1 MSEIVLRVSELTDI
15 IKSYM
20 EDQIGT
26 VTITGEISNF
36 KPHYSGH
43 RYFTLKDELAQISC
57 VMWKSRR
64 LDFIPKEGMNV
75 KVKGNLSVY
84 GQRGTYQLDIIY
96 LSPIGMGDLYMAFEE
111 MKAKLEKLGYFAG
124 ERKRLIPNLPLKIGI
139 STSPTGAA
147 VQDMFSTI
155 KRRFPY
161 AIIYFRPTIVQG
173 NDAAKDISNAIEDL
187 NKTDADILIVG
198 RGGGSIEDLWAYNT
212 EIVANAIFNSKIPVI
227 SAVGH
232 ETDFTIADFVADKRA
247 ATPTA
252 AAELATP
259 FEQTKLLN
267 FLDTSIEKME
277 KLINRN
283 LNLKYQML
291 DDLWK
296 ESLQKKVNDKIIRT
310 KDDLNKNIKL
320 LQTTI
325 NRNLDNKNKKLDY
338 LTEILK
344 KSNPNLPLEK
354 GFAIIKHNGKIINLE
369 QSLTDFKFIEIQRK
383 NETVNAKIEQ
393 SKNTSTNSLF

>member
-1 MSEIVLRVSELTDI
+1 
-15 IKSYM
+15 M

>member
-1 MSEIVLRVSELTDI
+1 MTELVLKVSELTDI

-26 VTITGEISNF
+26 VTISGEISNF

-75 KVKGNLSVY
+75 KAKGNLSVY

-111 MKAKLEKLGYFAG
+111 MKAKLDKLGYFAA
-124 ERKRLIPNLPLKIGI
+124 ERKRLIPNLPIKIGI

-161 AIIYFRPTIVQG
+161 ATIYFRPTIVQG

-212 EIVANAIFNSKIPVI
+212 EVVANAIFNSNIPII

-296 ESLQKKVNDKIIRT
+296 ESLQKKVNDKITRT
-310 KDDLNKNIKL
+310 TDNLNKNIKL
-320 LQTTI
+320 LQSTI
-325 NRNLDNKNKKLDY
+325 NRNLDNKNKKLEY

-369 QSLTDFKFIEIQRK
+369 QPLTDFKIIEIKRL

-393 SKNTSTNSLF
+393 SKNTNTNSLF

>member
-1 MSEIVLRVSELTDI
+1 
-15 IKSYM
+15 M

-75 KVKGNLSVY
+75 KAKGNLSVY

-212 EIVANAIFNSKIPVI
+212 EIVANAIYNSKIPVI

>member
-75 KVKGNLSVY
+75 KAKGNLSVY

-187 NKTDADILIVG
+187 NKTDADIMIVG

-212 EIVANAIFNSKIPVI
+212 EIVANAIYNSKIPVI

-267 FLDTSIEKME
+267 FLDNSIEKME

>member
-1 MSEIVLRVSELTDI
+1 MSEIVLKVSELTDI

-26 VTITGEISNF
+26 VTISGEISNF

-75 KVKGNLSVY
+75 KAKGNLSVY

-111 MKAKLEKLGYFAG
+111 MKAKLDKLGYFAA
-124 ERKRLIPNLPLKIGI
+124 ERKRLIPNLPIKIGI

-161 AIIYFRPTIVQG
+161 ATIYFRPTIVQG

-187 NKTDADILIVG
+187 NKTNADILIVG

-212 EIVANAIFNSKIPVI
+212 EIVANAIFNSKIPII

-252 AAELATP
+252 AAEIATP

-296 ESLQKKVNDKIIRT
+296 ESLQKKVNDKINRT

-320 LQTTI
+320 LQSTI
-325 NRNLDNKNKKLDY
+325 NRNIDNKNKKLAY

-369 QSLTDFKFIEIQRK
+369 QSLTDYKFIEIQRK
-383 NETVNAKIEQ
+383 NEIVNAKIEPP
-393 SKNTSTNSLF
+393 KNTLNNSLF

>member
-1 MSEIVLRVSELTDI
+1 MTELVLKVSELTDI

-26 VTITGEISNF
+26 VTISGEISNF

-75 KVKGNLSVY
+75 KAKGNLSVY

-111 MKAKLEKLGYFAG
+111 MKAKLDKLGYFAA
-124 ERKRLIPNLPLKIGI
+124 ERKRLIPNLPIKIGI

-161 AIIYFRPTIVQG
+161 ATIYFRPTIVQG

-212 EIVANAIFNSKIPVI
+212 EVVANAIFNSNIPII

-296 ESLQKKVNDKIIRT
+296 ESLQKKVNDKITRT
-310 KDDLNKNIKL
+310 NDNLNKNIKL
-320 LQTTI
+320 LQSTI
-325 NRNLDNKNKKLDY
+325 NRNLDNKNKKLEY

-369 QSLTDFKFIEIQRK
+369 QPLTDFKIIEIQRL

-393 SKNTSTNSLF
+393 SKNTNTNSLF